1 MAGLYPSPDGA
12 YSIAGLGQVYGQFYD
27 GGPRGY
33 RDDPWQRHNIIGGGQ
48 QSWLSADIAA
58 RLQSYSQQLTTQGVA
73 SPTPMNFDFTLTLP
87 ALPPLPDLVLPPA
100 QTQPIYT
107 NIPNVQVAPA
117 PNIGGALPPFQR
129 PPAGRAQIPGVGGR
143 GGGGGGG
150 GGGGVG
156 PHSMINTVGAP
167 KSHYDAVFDTAA
179 ANDVMVHNG
188 VGWAPLAGVASSTRH
203 TVRTDANDNQPAIFW
218 SGASA
223 ALSYMYFNCTRTTII
238 SGVITAEA
246 NSLRKLDIAT
256 DAWINQMVTA
266 AVPGVSA
273 GVLALSHSGVQTP
286 SAHTVSIA
294 GGTLTINWDAKGHIH
309 SIGYA

>member
-1 MAGLYPSPDGA
+1 MAELYPPPDSA

-33 RDDPWQRHNIIGGGQ
+33 RDDPWQRHNIVGGGR

-58 RLQSYSQQLTTQGVA
+58 SLQSYSRQLTTQGVA
-73 SPTPMNFDFTLTLP
+73 APAPMNFDFTLTLP
-87 ALPPLPDLVLPPA
+87 ELPPLPDLVLPPA

-117 PNIGGALPPFQR
+117 ANIGGARPPFQR

-143 GGGGGGG
+143 GGGGGG

-203 TVRTDANDNQPAIFW
+203 TIRTDADDNQPDIVW
-218 SGASA
+218 MGASTT
-223 ALSYMYFNCTRTTII
+223 LSYMYFSCARATII
-238 SGVITAEA
+238 SGVITAED
-246 NSLRKLDIAT
+246 NSLRELDIAT
-256 DAWINQMVTA
+256 DAWINQEVTA

-273 GVLALSHSGVQTP
+273 GVLALSHS
-286 SAHTVSIA
+286 IA
-294 GGTLTINWDAKGHIH
+294 QAPVLSFSVAIGCLTLTVDTDAKGHVTGIT
-309 SIGYA
+309 YA